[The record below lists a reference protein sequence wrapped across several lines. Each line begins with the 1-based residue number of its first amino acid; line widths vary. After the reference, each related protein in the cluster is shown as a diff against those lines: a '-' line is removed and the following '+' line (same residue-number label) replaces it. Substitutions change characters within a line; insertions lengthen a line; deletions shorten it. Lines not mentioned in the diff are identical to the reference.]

1 MLKEGKAT
9 LKCRVCKTEL
19 RRKNYKAH
27 LKAVHHKED
36 SGDLSGL
43 SQNKLTSMLFRVGN
57 RKVLRPTSEEEEP
70 GGGSVSDDGRE
81 NFHDLEK
88 HDDADKVDGGDGI
101 DSFADV
107 RHGESVKRT
116 SQWVEEEDEQFKS
129 LEEYSPLDEPGKK
142 KRIKSGDSAFSESL
156 NETVEPIFLL
166 LEFSL
171 VMSVIIWIINLVR
184 VFKYETS
191 VRAGQ
196 S

>member
-1 MLKEGKAT
+1 MDVKGGKSPHLSEKANV
-9 LKCRVCKTEL
+9 KCRVCKTEL

-27 LKAVHHKED
+27 LKAVHYKED

-57 RKVLRPTSEEEEP
+57 RNVLRPTSEEEEP

-116 SQWVEEEDEQFKS
+116 SQWDEEEDEQFKS
-129 LEEYSPLDEPGKK
+129 LEEYSPLRAVWCFCNIQMKHG
-142 KRIKSGDSAFSESL
+142 STSSFHATS
-156 NETVEPIFLL
+156 PI
-166 LEFSL
+166 ED
-171 VMSVIIWIINLVR
+171 
-184 VFKYETS
+184 
-191 VRAGQ
+191 
-196 S
+196 